1 VTANLWQGALETIV
15 VVSGLLLESI
25 KLVLSNSVVVPDIKE
40 VAENFSCGLS
50 TIESAIDLIPV
61 VGSFS
66 DVDLFDFLLL
76 VAIDVGN
83 LGGGVINLIVGVV
96 VGVKSGPVVVL
107 LAPVALKVGVIG
119 LGESDGSQRSVD
131 E

>member
-1 VTANLWQGALETIV
+1 MTANLWQGALETIV

-40 VAENFSCGLS
+40 VAENFSSGLS

-61 VGSFS
+61 VGSLS

-96 VGVKSGPVVVL
+96 VGMKSGPVVVL

>member
-25 KLVLSNSVVVPDIKE
+25 KLVLSNSVVVPYIKE
-40 VAENFSCGLS
+40 VAENLSSGLS
-50 TIESAIDLIPV
+50 TIESAINLIPV

-66 DVDLFDFLLL
+66 DVDLIDFLLL
-76 VAIDVGN
+76 VAVDVGN
-83 LGGGVINLIVGVV
+83 LGGGVIDLIVGVV
-96 VGVKSGPVVVL
+96 VGVKSVPVVVL

>member
-1 VTANLWQGALETIV
+1 MTANLWQGALETIV

-40 VAENFSCGLS
+40 VAENLSGSLS

>member
-25 KLVLSNSVVVPDIKE
+25 KLVLSNSVVVPYIKE
-40 VAENFSCGLS
+40 VAENLSSGLS
-50 TIESAIDLIPV
+50 TIESAINLIPV

-66 DVDLFDFLLL
+66 DVDLIDFLLL
-76 VAIDVGN
+76 VAVDVGN
-83 LGGGVINLIVGVV
+83 LGGGVIDLIVGVV
-96 VGVKSGPVVVL
+96 VGVKSVPVVVP